1 MKTPK
6 GPTARFAVCLDN
18 RDYEASLDVAKL
30 YRIVP
35 DDDAGRRGYLRVVDE
50 SGEDYAYAASRFF
63 ILNAPASLRRALDE
77 PTKQRVVVPRR

>member
-1 MKTPK
+1 MKTPR
-6 GPTARFAVCLDN
+6 GPVARFAICLDN
-18 RDYEASLDVAKL
+18 RDHEASLDVAKL

-35 DDDAGRRGYLRVVDE
+35 DDEAARRGYLRVVDE

-77 PTKQRVVVPRR
+77 PTKEGVVVRRR